1 MKKNFWENLIITA
14 IILVIIQTF
23 LDEYSRY
30 AHWSILARNI
40 LLFAGLFFDIIFSAE
55 FIVRSIAGC
64 KNKKMIRY
72 WIYERGWVDF
82 LSSLPLL
89 FLNSGP
95 SVYLLLS
102 GHLQGEASAIGIVNV
117 LKVVK
122 AIRITRILRLV
133 RIIKI
138 FGKIQ
143 NAESPMAQHHIS
155 TISTTAVFT
164 IIITLMAF
172 TVITSPVDKNLTER
186 KGYYEEQIDS
196 VIYFTKNS
204 GISQK
209 VIINEIFEDNNN
221 LLKLQFKNDTVIS
234 NIKDHIFD
242 AYYNHEDYAQITYKG
257 FAVFYSLNDI
267 NREHAFWNLQNFFI
281 IIFVV
286 LAFMLVYSRH
296 FAQTV
301 SDLIHVM
308 NKGFRKKDYNLQVKV
323 REEYAQDEIYKL
335 ADFYNEAYLPA
346 KLKKIAEQDDK
357 KTSNISM
364 NFLQNFKSK
373 S

>member
-1 MKKNFWENLIITA
+1 MKKNFWENFIIIA

-30 AHWSILARNI
+30 AHWSIFARNI
-40 LLFAGLFFDIIFSAE
+40 LLFAGLFFDIVFSTE
-55 FIVRSIAGC
+55 FIVRSIAGLR
-64 KNKKMIRY
+64 NKKMVRY

-89 FLNSGP
+89 ILNSGP

-102 GHLQGEASAIGIVNV
+102 GHMQEGVSAIGIVNV

-143 NAESPMAQHHIS
+143 NTESPMAQHHVS

-164 IIITLMAF
+164 VIITLMAF
-172 TVITSPVDKNLTER
+172 SVITSPVDKKLSQR
-186 KGYYEEQIDS
+186 SGHYEKQIDS
-196 VIYFTKNS
+196 VMFFENNS
-204 GISQK
+204 RLNQES
-209 VIINEIFEDNNN
+209 IINKIFEDDKN
-221 LLKLQFKNDTVIS
+221 LLKLQYENNTVLS
-234 NIKDHIFD
+234 NIEDSVFRD
-242 AYYNHEDYAQITYKG
+242 YYNHEDYGFIKYKG
-257 FAVFYSLNDI
+257 FTAYYSVTDI
-267 NREHAFWNLQNFFI
+267 NREHAFWSLQNFFI
-281 IIFVV
+281 IIFIV
-286 LAFMLVYSRH
+286 LAFMLVYTRH
-296 FAQTV
+296 FAQNI

-308 NKGFRKKDYNLQVKV
+308 NKGFRKKDYNLQVKI
-323 REEYAQDEIYKL
+323 REEYGQDEIYRL
-335 ADFYNEAYLPA
+335 ARFYNDAYLPA
-346 KLKKIAEQDDK
+346 KLKRSAQQEDDK
-357 KTSNISM
+357 TSKISM
-364 NFLQNFKSK
+364 DFLKDFKSK